1 LAKIAVE
8 LEQALARRR
17 KEGSAAGLHMRLLAA
32 GEGWTVQ
39 DVVCT
44 SGPGDPEFEERN
56 VLHQIALVA
65 AGSFERRTEFGR
77 ELMTPGSL
85 LLGNAGQCFECRH
98 QHGAGDRCIAFGY
111 SAELFENLAADAGVA
126 GPNARF
132 QRMRLPPV
140 DGVAPLV
147 ARAWTGLTTQ
157 SAVEATQG
165 WRELSLQLAAEAV
178 RMAANSSP
186 RGADLPAGAAGRVT
200 RAVRRID
207 SDPAATHTLED
218 LSQEAKLSV
227 YHFLRTFQR
236 LTGLTPHQ
244 YVRRARLRDA
254 ATQLAAG
261 RSKVLDIALD
271 CGFGDVANFNHAFRA
286 EFAMAPLAYRR
297 HNARKLWMTNGQ
309 R

>member
-8 LEQALARRR
+8 LEQALARRT

-32 GEGWTVQ
+32 GEDWTVQ

-44 SGPGDPEFEERN
+44 SGPGDPAFEERH
-56 VLHQIALVA
+56 VRHHIALVT
-65 AGSFERRTEFGR
+65 AGSFECRTEFGR

-85 LLGNAGQCFECRH
+85 LLGNAGQCFECGH
-98 QHGAGDRCIAFGY
+98 QHAAGDRCIAFGY
-111 SAELFENLAADAGVA
+111 SAELFENLAADAGVT
-126 GPNARF
+126 GRNAQF
-132 QRMRLPPV
+132 HRMRLPPV
-140 DGVAPLV
+140 DGLAPLV
-147 ARAWTGLTTQ
+147 AQAWAGLTAP
-157 SAVEATQG
+157 SAVAATQA
-165 WRELSLQLAAEAV
+165 WHELSLQLAGETL

-186 RGADLPAGAAGRVT
+186 KGADLPAGAAARVT

-207 SDPAATHTLED
+207 SNHAASHTLED
-218 LSQEAKLSV
+218 LSREAKLSL

-254 ATQLAAG
+254 ATSLAEG
-261 RSKVLDIALD
+261 KSKVLDIALD

-286 EFAMAPLAYRR
+286 EFAMAPLAYRK
-297 HNARKLWMTNGQ
+297 HNARMLWMTNSQ